1 MSKRRL
7 AGVGIMRKI
16 FDIGMLIGWSIIGII
31 CLVTEHKPTKMEYAC
46 IWVCYLTELGIKV
59 FTNRYDD
66 NDNNQNNHNFRNNN
80 KMLSSLHCDR
90 TAGKIVRHN
99 QTPPAKA

>member
-1 MSKRRL
+1 
-7 AGVGIMRKI
+7 MRKI

-66 NDNNQNNHNFRNNN
+66 NDNNRNNIVIN
-80 KMLSSLHCDR
+80 GVNQPMFAIYSS
-90 TAGKIVRHN
+90 
-99 QTPPAKA
+99 

>member
-7 AGVGIMRKI
+7 AGVDIMRKI

-80 KMLSSLHCDR
+80 KMLS
-90 TAGKIVRHN
+90 V
-99 QTPPAKA
+99 